1 MMARK
6 LTERSLRA
14 LQTKKKLF
22 RSAAKLIDSHG
33 YDNVTIE
40 DICRKAGVSVGAF
53 YHYYNSKSDIIVEFF
68 KEIDYYY
75 EEKVVPEL
83 TKNAAANIEIFFRYY
98 AKFHVEQGIGHT
110 SMVIKI
116 QHDFFLDKKRYMHV
130 KLNELI
136 NAAIAEGVFRADAN
150 VVLIEDYLLVVARGL
165 LFDWSLTRGEY
176 DLVAKM
182 DRYIKLAM
190 LSFK

>member
-22 RSAAKLIDSHG
+22 KSAAKLIDGHG

-75 EEKVVPEL
+75 EEKVVPDL
-83 TKNAAANIEIFFRYY
+83 KKDAASNIEIFFRYY
-98 AKFHVEQGIGHT
+98 AIFHVEQGIGHT

-130 KLNELI
+130 KLTELV
-136 NAAIAEGVFRADAN
+136 NTAIQEGVFRKNASAEQ
-150 VVLIEDYLLVVARGL
+150 IEDYLLVVARGL
-165 LFDWSLTRGEY
+165 LFDWALAQGEY
-176 DLVAKM
+176 DIVAKM
-182 DRYIKLAM
+182 DAYIKLAM